1 LREAVPPKKHQ
12 VVEKGTWLLKA
23 TFLQPLRLLCVGL
36 RGGRGG
42 SIPLAK
48 PSYVTGALVRVTLW
62 RFCFWE
68 KKVFR
73 KRITVTYVVVS
84 ELTSRNLL

>member
-1 LREAVPPKKHQ
+1 M
-12 VVEKGTWLLKA
+12 VEKGTWFPKA
-23 TFLQPLRLLCVGL
+23 TFLQPFRLLFVGL

-84 ELTSRNLL
+84 ELTSRSLL